1 MLLISSIPVPVLL
14 KVTLLGALVVS
25 TGILPKFKLVGARF
39 TAGVTP
45 VPVNATFWGLPL
57 TLSDT
62 DRVPLRV
69 PVLVGLKLTLILQ
82 LVPPSKLAPQLLV
95 CV

>member
-1 MLLISSIPVPVLL
+1 MLL
-14 KVTLLGALVVS
+14 KVTLIGALVVP

-39 TAGVTP
+39 TAGATP
-45 VPVNATFWGLPL
+45 VPVNAAFWGLPL
-57 TLSDT
+57 ALSVT

-69 PVLVGLKLTLILQ
+69 PVAAGVKLTLILQ
-82 LVPPSKLAPQLLV
+82 LAPAPKLTPQLLD

>member
-1 MLLISSIPVPVLL
+1 VLL
-14 KVTLLGALVVS
+14 KVAFMGALVVP

-39 TAGVTP
+39 TAAITP
-45 VPVNATFWGLPL
+45 APVNAALWGLPL
-57 TLSDT
+57 ALSVT
-62 DRVPLRV
+62 DSVPARM

-82 LVPPSKLAPQLLV
+82 LVPASKLGPQLLV

>member
-1 MLLISSIPVPVLL
+1 MLPISSVPVPVLL
-14 KVTLLGALVVS
+14 KVAFMGALVVP

-39 TAGVTP
+39 TAGMTP
-45 VPVNATFWGLPL
+45 VPVNAALWGLPL
-57 TLSDT
+57 ALSVT
-62 DRVPLRV
+62 DSVPARV

-82 LVPPSKLAPQLLV
+82 LVPASKLGPQLLV